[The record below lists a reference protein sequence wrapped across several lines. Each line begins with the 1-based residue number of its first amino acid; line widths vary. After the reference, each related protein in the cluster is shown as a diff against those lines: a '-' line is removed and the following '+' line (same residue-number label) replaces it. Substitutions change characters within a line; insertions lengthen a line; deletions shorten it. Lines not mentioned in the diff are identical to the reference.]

1 MQKILLIVID
11 WAVDSVLGP
20 EGLYVMVDFESI
32 ERIDGSD
39 GVIRIGACA
48 GVDEGGVRMVLALF
62 VPSGLD
68 FRGFELVANS
78 WRVHSPFSP

>member
-11 WAVDSVLGP
+11 WGVDSAPLP
-20 EGLYVMVDFESI
+20 EELYVMVDFESI
-32 ERIDGSD
+32 ERIDGRD

-48 GVDEGGVRMVLALF
+48 GVEEGGVRMVLVLF

-78 WRVHSPFSP
+78 WRVHSPVSP